1 MDPLAPQEEPRRGT
15 FLSGRA
21 IFGLIVLLIGAGLLL
36 DYYDVVAAESV
47 WEFWPL
53 LLMLAGLAK
62 LARGCGGGD
71 RIFGGILLIVGTLIL
86 LGNLLPEFDVPWGL
100 LWPLGIIAVGLLI
113 LLPGLRRRGSSA
125 HLSGDWI
132 DQTALFGGGDMRVDS
147 QAFRGG
153 NLSAAFGGMDIDL
166 RHAKLTPEGAEI
178 DIFVAFGGIDLII
191 PSNWEVV
198 RRVTPLFGALDDER
212 RGDPGAGGPKLVLRG
227 LVLFGGV
234 DLKD

>member
-21 IFGLIVLLIGAGLLL
+21 VFGLIVILIGVGLLL
-36 DYYDVVAAESV
+36 DYFDILAAESV
-47 WEFWPL
+47 WDFWPL

-62 LARGCGGGD
+62 LARGCGLGD
-71 RIFGGILLIVGTLIL
+71 RVVGGIMLIVGTLIL
-86 LGNLLPEFDVPWGL
+86 LGNLLPDFDIPWDL

-113 LLPGLRRRGSSA
+113 LMPAMRRRGETTS
-125 HLSGDWI
+125 LSGAWI

-166 RHAKLTPEGAEI
+166 RHAKLSPEGAEI
-178 DIFVAFGGIDLII
+178 DVFVAFGGIDLII
-191 PSNWEVV
+191 PSDWEVV
-198 RRVTPLFGALDDER
+198 RRATPLFGALDDER
-212 RGDPGAGGPKLVLRG
+212 KGGPHGGGPKLILRG
-227 LVLFGGV
+227 LILFGGV